1 MSLQSLSSAAGPS
14 ATTLA
19 AMAEYC
25 ASADSPSSSF
35 AESESCYSFVSD
47 EVVAQSP
54 KPVPELPPIITHAER
69 FQMASV
75 QEKIMKA
82 LRVSTGSGFT
92 RAAPARAKRNRV
104 VSTQAGRA
112 HHIQAIY
119 EGFPPSPSDCFFND
133 ASLVESSTPVHF
145 GLGLLLPS
153 SSSNDFHLASPLAG
167 RRTSP
172 TPRVEGPADILPSRL
187 MLSPT
192 PHSATPTPTQ
202 QHTATPQFAMQTP
215 VRYAGLGH
223 GFPAR
228 LDRSTTPAPNSA
240 VVLTSMRRISQFL
253 GVDLALSYP
262 GAILTAARRFS
273 TSFKHDAPG
282 PTTSVSQ
289 KKGPLGRAA
298 TFLREHLRKVSSV
311 VREATPIGPIFRGDI
326 AARGLEAAQDE
337 GLILKRTLASVARFL
352 TRK

>member
-1 MSLQSLSSAAGPS
+1 MSLQSLSGAAGPS

-25 ASADSPSSSF
+25 ASSDSPSSSF

-47 EVVAQSP
+47 ELVAQSP
-54 KPVPELPPIITHAER
+54 KAVPELPPIITHAER
-69 FQMASV
+69 FQTASV

-92 RAAPARAKRNRV
+92 RAAPARASINRA
-104 VSTQAGRA
+104 VST
-112 HHIQAIY
+112 QAIY

-145 GLGLLLPS
+145 GLGLLLS
-153 SSSNDFHLASPLAG
+153 SSSSKEFHLASPLAG
-167 RRTSP
+167 RRTTP
-172 TPRVEGPADILPSRL
+172 TPRVEGPVDILSSRL

-192 PHSATPTPTQ
+192 PHSTTPTPTQ
-202 QHTATPQFAMQTP
+202 QHSTTPQVAMQTP

-240 VVLTSMRRISQFL
+240 VVVASMRRISQFL
-253 GVDLALSYP
+253 GVDLAISYP
-262 GAILTAARRFS
+262 GTILSAARRFT
-273 TSFKHDAPG
+273 TSFKHDTPG
-282 PTTSVSQ
+282 PATSVSQ
-289 KKGPLGRAA
+289 SKGPLGRAA
-298 TFLREHLRKVSSV
+298 NFLRERLRKVSSV
-311 VREATPIGPIFRGDI
+311 VREATPTGTMFRADI
-326 AARGLEAAQDE
+326 AARGLEAARDE

-352 TRK
+352 TKK